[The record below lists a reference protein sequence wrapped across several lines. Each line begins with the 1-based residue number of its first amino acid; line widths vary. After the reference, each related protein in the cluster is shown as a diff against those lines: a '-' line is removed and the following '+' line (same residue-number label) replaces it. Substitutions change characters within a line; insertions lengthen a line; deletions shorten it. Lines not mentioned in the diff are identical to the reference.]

1 MKNNEILA
9 AAKAAEKAALAVEF
23 YEEGDFFIG
32 SKINE
37 VLPNGKTTTLVCA
50 DCTWLKTMGFSPI
63 ISIDDLDEIE
73 ESTVQTTDSIEM
85 KRQLD
90 ELVFVKWMDMV
101 DMDGDI
107 HHCKVESYVELST
120 DVFHPVADTDC
131 VVYVEVV

>member
-1 MKNNEILA
+1 MKNEEII
-9 AAKAAEKAALAVEF
+9 KAAEEEKMAAKVAEN

-32 SKINE
+32 CKIDE
-37 VLPNGKTTTLVCA
+37 VLPNGKTSTLVCV
-50 DCTWLKTMGFSPI
+50 DCSWLNNTMGFSPI
-63 ISIDDLDEIE
+63 ISVEDLDAIE
-73 ESTVQTTDSIEM
+73 ESVETTDSIEM

-120 DVFHPVADTDC
+120 DVLHPVADTDY
-131 VVYVEVV
+131 VVYVEV